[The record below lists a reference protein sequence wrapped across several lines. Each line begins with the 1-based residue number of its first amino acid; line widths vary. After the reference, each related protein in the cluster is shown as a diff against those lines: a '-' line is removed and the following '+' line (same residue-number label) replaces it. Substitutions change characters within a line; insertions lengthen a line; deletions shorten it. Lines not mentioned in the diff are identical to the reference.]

1 MHKPTH
7 TQVIGITSG
16 KPGVGKT
23 AVSVNLAVA
32 LHDMGYNVMLLDA
45 NTSASNAQVAL
56 GSQCPYSLGDF
67 ISGAKQLKEIIHTRH
82 YGIQLIDGA
91 NAIGQMTQLNP
102 EQASRALKQ
111 FSAMEDTLDFLIIDL
126 PPGTD
131 PSVLSLMACTGR
143 RLVVIPCGD
152 KEGLADAY
160 GMIKVL
166 CSDFNLDRI
175 YVIAN
180 RAASAEDGKK
190 LFDHLNTVA
199 TKFLNRELHFL
210 GSIIQDEL
218 MVEAAHNHKAITEF
232 APTSTAARDLRQL
245 ALATSELDRKQ
256 YEEGGLGHF
265 VQRII
270 HLHELK
276 LH

>member
-1 MHKPTH
+1 MEKPTH

-16 KPGVGKT
+16 KSGVGKT
-23 AVSVNLAVA
+23 TVSVNLAVA
-32 LHDMGYNVMLLDA
+32 LHDMNYNVMLLDA

-56 GSQCPYSLGDF
+56 GSKCPLSLADF
-67 ISGAKQLKEIIHTRH
+67 ISGGKSLKDIIHTRH

-91 NAIGQMTQLNP
+91 NTIGQMTQLNP
-102 EQASRALKQ
+102 EQASRALTQ
-111 FSAMEDTLDFLIIDL
+111 FSAMEEALDFLIIDL

-131 PSVLSLMACTGR
+131 PSVLSFMACTGR
-143 RLVVIPCGD
+143 RLVVVRCGD

-160 GMIKVL
+160 AMIKVL
-166 CSDFNLDRI
+166 CSDFGLDRI

-180 RAASAEDGKK
+180 GAQTLDEGKK

-210 GSIIQDEL
+210 GSIVKDEL
-218 MVEAAHNHKAITEF
+218 MIEAALNHKAVTEF
-232 APTSTAARDLRQL
+232 APTSTAARDFRQL
-245 ALATSELDRKQ
+245 ATATSELDRKQ

-265 VQRII
+265 V
-270 HLHELK
+270 
-276 LH
+276 